1 MTVDALS
8 LSEAV
13 AERERILTD
22 FLETHQDRLAR
33 ACLDMA
39 KAFVRG
45 GVLIPFGVGAAATDA
60 AHVAVEFMHPVIVGK
75 RALPAVAPTNDP
87 TSASRAEVLGRH
99 GDIAL
104 SISHGTE
111 DAAAA
116 AFLGAA
122 RRSGMLT
129 IALQAGEPTA
139 QADHV
144 LAVASAD
151 PAIVQ
156 EVQETAY
163 HVLWELVHV
172 FFEHPGL
179 LDEACITCGDV
190 AVEAVVVEV
199 EGPRALVE
207 RDGVREEVAVDL
219 VEDVRRGDRL
229 LCHAGVAL
237 ERTARDDPPPEARD
251 TGFLYPFL
259 ESEERDAEA
268 VFADVRASS
277 VRKGQDVMALRR
289 AIDLQAVA
297 ATAAM
302 VREALEDGGR
312 LLVFGNGGSAT
323 DAQDLAADA
332 LHQGWPAIALV
343 NDSAT
348 VTAVANDVGF
358 DNVFARQVIALGRR
372 LDVAVAITTSGS
384 SPNVLAGLDEAHRR
398 QMRTIAIT
406 GYSGGA
412 VGGLPFVDHLLM
424 VEGDY
429 IPRLQ
434 EAHATIYHLILDAV
448 GSAT

>member
-1 MTVDALS
+1 V
-8 LSEAV
+8 
-13 AERERILTD
+13 
-22 FLETHQDRLAR
+22 
-33 ACLDMA
+33 
-39 KAFVRG
+39 
-45 GVLIPFGVGAAATDA
+45 
-60 AHVAVEFMHPVIVGK
+60 
-75 RALPAVAPTNDP
+75 
-87 TSASRAEVLGRH
+87 
-99 GDIAL
+99 
-104 SISHGTE
+104 
-111 DAAAA
+111 
-116 AFLGAA
+116 
-122 RRSGMLT
+122 
-129 IALQAGEPTA
+129 
-139 QADHV
+139 
-144 LAVASAD
+144 
-151 PAIVQ
+151 IVQ

-199 EGPRALVE
+199 ESQRALVA
-207 RDGVREEVAVDL
+207 RDGAREEVAVDFI
-219 VEDVRRGDRL
+219 EDVRRGDRL

-237 ERTARDDPPPEARD
+237 ERTARDDPPPGAQD

-277 VRKGQDVMALRR
+277 VRKGQDVIALRR
-289 AIDLQAVA
+289 AIDLKEVA
-297 ATAAM
+297 ATAAV
-302 VREALEDGGR
+302 VRDALEDGGR

-332 LHQGWPAIALV
+332 LHKGWPAVALV
-343 NDSAT
+343 NDAAT

-358 DNVFARQVIALGRR
+358 DNVFARQVIALGRP

-384 SPNVLAGLDEAHRR
+384 SPNVLTALDEAHRR
-398 QMRTIAIT
+398 QLRTIAIT

-412 VGGLPFVDHLLM
+412 AAGLPFADHLLM

-434 EAHATIYHLILDAV
+434 EAHATIYHLLLDAV
-448 GSAT
+448 GSPA